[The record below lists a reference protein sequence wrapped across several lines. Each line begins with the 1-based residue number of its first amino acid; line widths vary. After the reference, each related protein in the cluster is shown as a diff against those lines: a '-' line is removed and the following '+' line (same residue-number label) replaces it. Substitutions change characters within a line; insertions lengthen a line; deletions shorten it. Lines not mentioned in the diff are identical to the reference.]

1 MLCDTEN
8 LLQQI
13 LQRNRIIH
21 DGIVCILYRYLL
33 ILHNYSN
40 RPSQHKTSIVR
51 ISPLSSSTI
60 RISGDFCAYPATR
73 LYKSPWPRGS
83 PGLIIAQYSF
93 LKSDS
98 SAYLVFPY
106 HETASCRAE
115 YEITKTWHLLLR
127 PLSKAFF
134 HRIEGA
140 LGANRRR
147 IAISPTITGFPT
159 SYPALLNRSL
169 RHISNLSKLSFPR

>member
-21 DGIVCILYRYLL
+21 DGIVCILYRYSL